1 MITYVKLL
9 HISTFELYLP
19 PPTFHIQFW
28 YKIYVHQ
35 KYVINM
41 LSIKF
46 LLFSPWMIARKIFV
60 LCSLSM
66 GTGGVLSYLEILCIK
81 NMPKIY
87 NWKILSLLAFCWWEW
102 TNRPISWSNAGWW
115 VSSKAHKENA
125 KEEESR
131 NELQCQAS
139 KTIQSDNTDQ

>member
-1 MITYVKLL
+1 MYIISHVIVLWITLLITCVKLL

-60 LCSLSM
+60 YGDWGCTFLL
-66 GTGGVLSYLEILCIK
+66 LLCI
-81 NMPKIY
+81 MH
-87 NWKILSLLAFCWWEW
+87 CWWKW
-102 TNRPISWSNAGWW
+102 TNRRISWSNAGWW
-115 VSSKAHKENA
+115 VSSKANKENA